1 MGSNSEIS
9 KDNINTATMEE
20 LTQEERKAYRVAEE
34 HFKAQFLKGFDGGR
48 SRYLP
53 VG

>member
-34 HFKAQFLKGFDGGR
+34 HFKA
-48 SRYLP
+48 
-53 VG
+53 